1 MLVQTSQLLVGF
13 PQHPGVSVVES
24 QQAWYFQISTSSTVI
39 FRLLHQLS
47 PLCSWWR
54 SGRCGLSPSGC
65 DQLPLNCF
73 YDVQLQR
80 TCLVRCPLHKTSQA
94 THQRKD
100 SMHVHL
106 YRWCHAFHYKLVT
119 RSGGCTWSLCHVHVH
134 WDVLTD
140 IDWTFYWSL
149 LTCIDRPIRF
159 DTSQLK
165 SYQVPKH
172 ENYTSN
178 NDSHIGR

>member
-100 SMHVHL
+100 SICTCTDDAMHFTTN
-106 YRWCHAFHYKLVT
+106 WLV
-119 RSGGCTWSLCHVHVH
+119 GVGSLCHVHVH
-134 WDVLTD
+134 RDVLTD